1 MEKKS
6 EISEIS
12 EISGIGKEI
21 INPTNPI
28 NPTCLACPVD
38 SWVLAAV
45 AELVDALDSKSSD
58 GNIVRVQVSL
68 AAQHSYKHLNI

>member
-1 MEKKS
+1 MEKK
-6 EISEIS
+6 SEIS

-21 INPTNPI
+21 INPTNL
-28 NPTCLACPVD
+28 TCLACPVD
-38 SWVLAAV
+38 SWVLAAM

>member
-1 MEKKS
+1 MEKK
-6 EISEIS
+6 SEIS

-21 INPTNPI
+21 INPTNPTNPI